1 MRCSVTGLSERYR
14 VPGLGRFTFLLF
26 VGVIVAVVDCLWG
39 SLAVG
44 YRELPTGRAGV
55 SSRGS
60 LVTQA
65 LPRVAGSPR
74 LPGVPGGMPIPLPP
88 GEQDEPK
95 GTTKPAGP
103 VIDGSGLAVGTGKYA
118 GMVLISAGTFDMGS
132 PEDEGRIDERP
143 QHKVFVKDFYIGQHE
158 VTAAEFCKFLNSL
171 GEKAKDG
178 TLRVRI
184 DCPDC
189 PIIKEG
195 GRFTPKNGLADNP
208 MVCVS
213 WYGAADYAQWAGGRL
228 PTAAEWE
235 KAALSTTPFQ
245 PGDFLTV
252 LPRKGAVPVTIAS
265 PGLSGMTGM
274 TGNVW
279 EWCSDW
285 YDRDYYGKSPMSNPT
300 GPALGKEKVI
310 RGGSWGSAEAS
321 KRIRNRHG
329 ASPRGYYRTVGL
341 RIVKE

>member
-1 MRCSVTGLSERYR
+1 MGM
-14 VPGLGRFTFLLF
+14 
-26 VGVIVAVVDCLWG
+26 IVVAAVCLWG
-39 SLAVG
+39 GLAVG
-44 YRELPTGRAGV
+44 YADLAVARGNV

-65 LPRVAGSPR
+65 VPGVSSSPR
-74 LPGVPGGMPIPLPP
+74 LPGVPGGLSIPLAP

-95 GTTKPAGP
+95 GATKPAGP
-103 VIDGSGLAVGTGKYA
+103 VVDGSGLAIGTGKFA
-118 GMVLISAGTFDMGS
+118 GMVLVAAGTFDMGS

-195 GRFTPKNGLADNP
+195 RRFKPKTGLADNP

-235 KAALSTTPFQ
+235 KAAFSTTPFQ

-252 LPRKGAVPVTIAS
+252 LPRRGAVPVTIAS
-265 PGLSGMTGM
+265 PGLAGMTGM

-285 YDRDYYGKSPMSNPT
+285 YDRDYYAKSPMSNPT

-321 KRIRNRHG
+321 KRIRNRHS
-329 ASPRGYYRTVGL
+329 ASPRGYYRSVGL